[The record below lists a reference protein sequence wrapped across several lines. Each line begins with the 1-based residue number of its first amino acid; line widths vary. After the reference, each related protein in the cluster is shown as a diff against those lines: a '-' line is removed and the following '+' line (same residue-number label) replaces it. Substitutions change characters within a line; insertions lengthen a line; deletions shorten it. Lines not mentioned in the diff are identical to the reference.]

1 MIVVILSDSAHIG
14 FLIAVSAFG
23 LCDVSF
29 LPISVVGP
37 GATELLGNS
46 VMWNGCV
53 DVAGLLQN
61 QTITG
66 EFQLPRGKLFQS
78 NEPRIS
84 EMSRDFHYI
93 SAAST
98 WV

>member
-14 FLIAVSAFG
+14 VLIAVSAFG

-53 DVAGLLQN
+53 VGLLQN

-66 EFQLPRGKLFQS
+66 EFLLPRGKLFQS

>member
-29 LPISVVGP
+29 LPISIVGP
-37 GATELLGNS
+37 GATQLLGNS
-46 VMWNGCV
+46 VMRNGCV

-61 QTITG
+61 QTLTV
-66 EFQLPRGKLFQS
+66 EFLMPPGKII
-78 NEPRIS
+78 PI
-84 EMSRDFHYI
+84 
-93 SAAST
+93 
-98 WV
+98 